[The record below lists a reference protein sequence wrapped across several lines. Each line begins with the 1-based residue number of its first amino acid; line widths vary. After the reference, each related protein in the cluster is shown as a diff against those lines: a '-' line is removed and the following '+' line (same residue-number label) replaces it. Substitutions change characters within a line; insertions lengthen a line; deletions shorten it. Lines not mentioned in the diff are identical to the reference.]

1 MMKNKLSKIF
11 ITSALLILANPA
23 LSSLAEI
30 ASYQQYIN
38 KITGSDDNLLKSSKN
53 IWEIAYS
60 KAMESWLTEN
70 EKILNQKITTKYKSR
85 LVISINSSGDITGIE
100 VLDLKEKD
108 FNKFKNLI
116 AEISDIKFAALP
128 KELSVNADLK
138 LILDTDLLFFE
149 RQAINYLSDE
159 DQFKIG
165 HIRPVA
171 KVKLEQKQVFQK
183 DQSNNINELIG
194 KIQATE
200 NLKAKLISPDFMD
213 YPRIGEELS
222 FKLEDGTVMKA
233 HISNIARTKLL
244 LEVHQLKYEQESINT
259 KLNFIVKNTNSKN
272 FTRELLNS
280 ALNTAL
286 QGGILNGISSYGIV
300 PGTLAIAGATG
311 KALQLNDTTASFNW
325 SKGDTIVLEKI
336 GG

>member
-1 MMKNKLSKIF
+1 MKKLSQFF

-30 ASYQQYIN
+30 SSYQQYIN
-38 KITGSDDNLLKSSKN
+38 KITGEGTSSAKN
-53 IWEIAYS
+53 IWEISYS
-60 KAMESWLTEN
+60 SAIEDWLSEN
-70 EKILNQKITTKYKSR
+70 EKILDKGISTKYKSR
-85 LVISINSSGDITGIE
+85 LVLTISQSGNITGID

-116 AEISDIKFAALP
+116 AQ
-128 KELSVNADLK
+128 LSNIQFTHVPEVATNEDLK

-149 RQAINYLSDE
+149 RQSMNYLSDE
-159 DQFKIG
+159 DQFKI
-165 HIRPVA
+165 RPI
-171 KVKLEQKQVFQK
+171 E
-183 DQSNNINELIG
+183 SNNINELIS
-194 KIQATE
+194 KIQTTE
-200 NLKAKLISPDFMD
+200 NLKVQLISPEFLD

-222 FKLEDGTVMKA
+222 FKLEDRVFMKA
-233 HISNIARTKLL
+233 HISNIFSNKLL
-244 LEVHQLKYEQESINT
+244 LEVHQLKYKQVSIHT
-259 KLNFIVKNTNSKN
+259 KLNFIAKNTNSKN

-286 QGGILNGISSYGIV
+286 QGGIFNGISSYGIV

-325 SKGDTIVLEKI
+325 SKGDTIVLEKQGEI
-336 GG
+336 RI

>member
-1 MMKNKLSKIF
+1 MNTKLTQALL
-11 ITSALLILANPA
+11 TSTLLILANPA

-30 ASYQQYIN
+30 SSYQNYIN
-38 KITGSDDNLLKSSKN
+38 KITGASSNSAKN
-53 IWEIAYS
+53 IWEISYLPAI
-60 KAMESWLTEN
+60 ENWLIEN
-70 EKILNQKITTKYKSR
+70 EKILDKEITIKYKSR
-85 LVISINSSGDITGIE
+85 LVISINQSGSITGIE
-100 VLDLKEKD
+100 LLDLKEKD
-108 FNKFKNLI
+108 FNKFKDLI
-116 AEISDIKFAALP
+116 AQLNNIQFTSLEEFVSN
-128 KELSVNADLK
+128 EDLK

-149 RQAINYLSDE
+149 RQAINYLSNE
-159 DQFKIG
+159 DQFRTKP
-165 HIRPVA
+165 IRP
-171 KVKLEQKQVFQK
+171 
-183 DQSNNINELIG
+183 NNINELVS
-194 KIQATE
+194 KIQTRE
-200 NLKAKLISPDFMD
+200 NLKAELLNPDFMD

-233 HISNIARTKLL
+233 HISNISRSKLL

-300 PGTLAIAGATG
+300 SGTLAIAGASG

-336 GG
+336 GGSRT